1 MSEKDI
7 LLSMRIVIELKVLN
21 YINITFPQNS
31 IPYYINIQLIS

>member
-21 YINITFPQNS
+21 YINITISQNS